1 MPKRKE
7 DDEVEKKN
15 KKEKTRG
22 LILRLVEITSE
33 EAGFASGREGIPV
46 VKRDDVAF
54 QV

>member
-7 DDEVEKKN
+7 DDEVGKKN

-33 EAGFASGREGIPV
+33 EAGFASGREGI
-46 VKRDDVAF
+46 VKRDHVAF